1 MNDRM
6 NMAPA
11 QSTMADR
18 WGANVSAADS
28 SRGLPARDSPQ
39 PPPKGRWERPR
50 GPMTAAVD
58 PVMEQLSYLRGPTS
72 GLETRAVEPKKF
84 TGRCRLFVGNL
95 PNNFTEEQF
104 RKLFENYGEVAEIF
118 LNTAKGF
125 GFVKLDTRQNAEA
138 AKAALDFMPMQ
149 QKPLRVRFATHG
161 AALKVKNFSQ
171 WVTNELLEL
180 AFSVFGEVERAVVI
194 VDDRGRSVGEG
205 IVEFSRKQAAQ
216 QALKRCSEE
225 CFILTRG
232 PLSAILWALISLT
245 QIIKAD
251 SSSGNFA
258 VLSLFRLA
266 PKSSASQAFSM
277 AVLFRMYVDNVL
289 GELLQSSIPDE
300 PSDPSVWPQVREA
313 FGAESFSD
321 FVTFNDCV
329 INNEQLTDEDLR
341 AAIEGRSD
349 LSSDDSDQENEPPAV
364 RLTSQQ
370 VIDCIDEIRVFS
382 TAARRLLC

>member
-1 MNDRM
+1 MNESRM

-11 QSTMADR
+11 QSTMA
-18 WGANVSAADS
+18 WGTGAAES
-28 SRGLPARDSPQ
+28 SRPARDSPQ
-39 PPPKGRWERPR
+39 PPKGGRWERPR
-50 GPMTAAVD
+50 GPAAVD

-72 GLETRAVEPKKF
+72 GLETRATVEPKKF

-95 PNNFTEEQF
+95 PNNFTEDQF
-104 RKLFENYGEVAEIF
+104 RKLFEDYGEVAEIF

-225 CFILTRG
+225 CFILTRSVVLVV
-232 PLSAILWALISLT
+232 PLIWT
-245 QIIKAD
+245 
-251 SSSGNFA
+251 
-258 VLSLFRLA
+258 
-266 PKSSASQAFSM
+266 
-277 AVLFRMYVDNVL
+277 
-289 GELLQSSIPDE
+289 
-300 PSDPSVWPQVREA
+300 
-313 FGAESFSD
+313 
-321 FVTFNDCV
+321 
-329 INNEQLTDEDLR
+329 
-341 AAIEGRSD
+341 
-349 LSSDDSDQENEPPAV
+349 
-364 RLTSQQ
+364 
-370 VIDCIDEIRVFS
+370 
-382 TAARRLLC
+382 

>member
-11 QSTMADR
+11 QSAMADR
-18 WGANVSAADS
+18 WNANAAAAE

-39 PPPKGRWERPR
+39 PPKGRWERPR
-50 GPMTAAVD
+50 GAMAAAMD
-58 PVMEQLSYLRGPTS
+58 PVLEQLSYLRGPTS
-72 GLETRAVEPKKF
+72 GLETRTVEPKKF

-161 AALKVKNFSQ
+161 AALRVKNFSQ

-225 CFILTRG
+225 CFILTSTPRPVVVEPLEQRDEDDGLPEMNFQPNNKQFQKEREAG
-232 PLSAILWALISLT
+232 PRLAEVGSFEYE
-245 QIIKAD
+245 
-251 SSSGNFA
+251 FA
-258 VLSLFRLA
+258 MRWKKLYDDERARREQLEQDVLSCRRSLEDQMEALLYEHEANMLRESWQPTDIECELSHWYQPA
-266 PKSSASQAFSM
+266 
-277 AVLFRMYVDNVL
+277 AVPEVGHPNRN
-289 GELLQSSIPDE
+289 
-300 PSDPSVWPQVREA
+300 
-313 FGAESFSD
+313 
-321 FVTFNDCV
+321 
-329 INNEQLTDEDLR
+329 
-341 AAIEGRSD
+341 
-349 LSSDDSDQENEPPAV
+349 
-364 RLTSQQ
+364 
-370 VIDCIDEIRVFS
+370 
-382 TAARRLLC
+382 